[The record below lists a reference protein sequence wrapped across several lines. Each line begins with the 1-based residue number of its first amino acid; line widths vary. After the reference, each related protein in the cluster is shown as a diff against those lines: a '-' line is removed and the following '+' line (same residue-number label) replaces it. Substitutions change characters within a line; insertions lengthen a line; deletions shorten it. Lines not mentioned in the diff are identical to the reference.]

1 MTKRCSKCGETK
13 PVEAFSKNGCMK
25 DGFQG
30 WCKGCLAIKAKD
42 YRKANRD
49 ARNQYNKEWRAANPE
64 KTAAIYATQRE
75 YKKKYYKDNKELVL
89 ARNRAYVEANRGK
102 VTAKRSEW
110 SRTNGSGHRARCK
123 RFGVLYTPI
132 NKTAIFERDG
142 WVCGI
147 CGDPVDKKLKWPDLY
162 CATLDH
168 IIALS
173 LGPLVQ
179 GCGHI
184 EENVQLAHFLCNLAK
199 RDEYDVESA
208 LLQPN

>member
-1 MTKRCSKCGETK
+1 MTKRCPKCGERK
-13 PVEAFSKNGCMK
+13 PVESFGKNRSMR
-25 DGFQG
+25 DGLQG
-30 WCKGCLAIKAKD
+30 WCKPCTAIEAKS
-42 YRKANRD
+42 YRKANRA
-49 ARNQYNKEWRAANPE
+49 ARTQYNKEWRAANPDGVAKHAE
-64 KTAAIYATQRE
+64 AHKDYQ
-75 YKKKYYKDNKELVL
+75 KKYYEKNKELVL

-110 SRTNGSGHRARCK
+110 SRINGSGHRARCK
-123 RFGVLYTPI
+123 RFGVPYTPI

-142 WVCGI
+142 WICGI

-173 LGPLVQ
+173 LGPLAQ
-179 GCGHI
+179 GCGHV

-199 RDEYDVESA
+199 RNEYDVESA